1 MCLINRAILFG
12 AMLSLPVSAAT
23 AGVANAAPETPD
35 PVIHVVHPGDNLGR
49 LSELYGISIGAL
61 ALANGLSSSVIHLGQ
76 HLVVP
81 SSDWPVNPESKG
93 RDPSQ
98 SIIYVVMRGDYLGRV
113 AQEYGTTVEAI
124 MNASNLSSPLVI
136 TDQFLKIPAI
146 SGYDNG
152 SVAAMAVEET
162 AAESLDEIAEVGDE
176 VTELEVRMRQEL
188 DNANY
193 PYAFTESLAEITR
206 VHQDTVAGVTAA
218 PVDVVVEYWT
228 YVSQKRYGDA
238 WVLLSDGFKAR
249 AHNNVFKDYA
259 SNYRDMSLC
268 SAKAENVEV
277 VSHGSSQTVVDA
289 DVTYRTGA
297 DCTILE
303 FNLTLTMQSLQASG
317 EWKIDKVAV
326 TQSVDEYVPE
336 SDPSNGE
343 LKWIDVDIGA
353 QRVYAMVGNRRARE
367 FVASTGIARYPT
379 VTGQFQVWVKL
390 RKDDMRG
397 VDLGVPWYLP
407 DVPYVMY
414 FFSDYGIHGTYWHD
428 KFGTPMSHGCVNLTV
443 EDAEWLYN
451 FSQVGTVVN
460 VHH

>member
-1 MCLINRAILFG
+1 
-12 AMLSLPVSAAT
+12 MLSLPVSAAT

-76 HLVVP
+76 HLVIP
-81 SSDWPVNPESKG
+81 GSDWPVNPESKG

-238 WVLLSDGFKAR
+238 WVLLSDGF
-249 AHNNVFKDYA
+249 
-259 SNYRDMSLC
+259 
-268 SAKAENVEV
+268 
-277 VSHGSSQTVVDA
+277 
-289 DVTYRTGA
+289 
-297 DCTILE
+297 
-303 FNLTLTMQSLQASG
+303 
-317 EWKIDKVAV
+317 
-326 TQSVDEYVPE
+326 
-336 SDPSNGE
+336 
-343 LKWIDVDIGA
+343 
-353 QRVYAMVGNRRARE
+353 
-367 FVASTGIARYPT
+367 
-379 VTGQFQVWVKL
+379 
-390 RKDDMRG
+390 
-397 VDLGVPWYLP
+397 
-407 DVPYVMY
+407 
-414 FFSDYGIHGTYWHD
+414 
-428 KFGTPMSHGCVNLTV
+428 
-443 EDAEWLYN
+443 
-451 FSQVGTVVN
+451 
-460 VHH
+460 